1 MNEAILQDMSRALIH
16 LVFRSGIVE
25 ELHSEGRCLDNETMK
40 ILNKD
45 INNRMYTYLS
55 ACFGGDE
62 IELEKFDKTINY
74 LAKYYGKDW
83 DKAEKMEILMD
94 L

>member
-1 MNEAILQDMSRALIH
+1 MSSALTH
-16 LVFRSGIVE
+16 LVFRNGIVE

-55 ACFGGDE
+55 ACFAGDE
-62 IELEKFDKTINY
+62 IELECVTETGVFKGFEY
-74 LAKYYGKDW
+74 ACF
-83 DKAEKMEILMD
+83 ILSNI
-94 L
+94 

>member
-1 MNEAILQDMSRALIH
+1 MSPSRKRKKHNRASWLA
-16 LVFRSGIVE
+16 
-25 ELHSEGRCLDNETMK
+25 RCLDNETMK

-62 IELEKFDKTINY
+62 IELEKLDKTINY
-74 LAKYYGKDW
+74 LAKYYGNDW
-83 DKAEKMEILMD
+83 NKAEKMKILMD